1 MAFSFLLLVLIN
13 IDVISKIILQN
24 STETENNFRESIR
37 ISSSFFLF
45 SVIILFVNRIGNY
58 IIHKYD
64 NLAVN
69 LYLIILL
76 IVSLLQYL
84 LFVSHTA
91 FEWTTTQDIPLLLRM
106 LDPDYL
112 KNDFYTNA
120 AINAPRHGFR
130 WLISVPIILGLDW
143 YKAIYLCKVIV
154 YIIYKPLMFLAMY
167 TVVNG
172 WRPLKGAQKESV
184 KFILFI
190 FVTFELFHLQGGSNL
205 AGWGPVYA
213 NVFSPMDLS
222 LIISLFYLIL
232 INLKSIK
239 CQIISVIFLAFSTF
253 IHPVMG
259 MGMFVVKNIFTFPL
273 LNTKLYLTKE
283 IAPFI
288 VGVLLPIILMK
299 INYQVTN
306 ILNANEFV
314 EYVIVNRHPHHYL
327 MSSVLGARFVWWMIV
342 LIIPLIAAI
351 IMKNRSL
358 IILSFSVIISFIF
371 PVFLQYFGTEIMPQK
386 IIAEL
391 GPSRFTCFTS
401 LIWVLEIIILATVF
415 HNENII
421 SSDTSNVYNCENSV

>member
-1 MAFSFLLLVLIN
+1 MAFSFLLIVLIN
-13 IDVISKIILQN
+13 IDVISKIILQRG
-24 STETENNFRESIR
+24 TETENYFRESIR
-37 ISSSFFLF
+37 ISTSFFLF
-45 SVIILFVNRIGNY
+45 SLIILFFNRIGNF

-106 LDPDYL
+106 LDSDYL

-167 TVVNG
+167 TVING
-172 WRPLKGAQKESV
+172 WCPLKGKQKESI

-259 MGMFVVKNIFTFPL
+259 MGMFVVKNIFTLPL
-273 LNTKLYLTKE
+273 LNTKLYLAKE

-288 VGVLLPIILMK
+288 VGVLLPILLMK

-421 SSDTSNVYNCENSV
+421 SSDTSNVYNYENSV

>member
-1 MAFSFLLLVLIN
+1 MALSFLLFVLIN
-13 IDVISKIILQN
+13 IDVISKIILQRG
-24 STETENNFRESIR
+24 TETENYFRESIR
-37 ISSSFFLF
+37 IPLSFFLF
-45 SVIILFVNRIGNY
+45 SVIFLFFNRIGKF

-64 NLAVN
+64 NLAIN

-84 LFVSHTA
+84 LIVSHTA

-112 KNDFYTNA
+112 KNDFYTNS

-167 TVVNG
+167 TVING
-172 WRPLKGAQKESV
+172 WCPLKGTQKESI

-190 FVTFELFHLQGGSNL
+190 FVTFELFHLQGDSNL
-205 AGWGPVYA
+205 AGWHPVYA

-239 CQIISVIFLAFSTF
+239 YQIISVTFLAFSTF

-273 LNTKLYLTKE
+273 LNTKLYLAKE

-288 VGVLLPIILMK
+288 VGVLLPIFLMK

-306 ILNANEFV
+306 ILNTNEYV

-342 LIIPLIAAI
+342 LILPLIVTI

-401 LIWVLEIIILATVF
+401 LIWVLEIIILASVF

-421 SSDTSNVYNCENSV
+421 SSDTSNVYNYENSV

>member
-1 MAFSFLLLVLIN
+1 MVFSFLLLVLIN
-13 IDVISKIILQN
+13 IDVISKIILQK
-24 STETENNFRESIR
+24 STETENYFRESIR

-45 SVIILFVNRIGNY
+45 SVIILYFNRIGNF
-58 IIHKYD
+58 IINKYD

-106 LDPDYL
+106 LDSDYL

-130 WLISVPIILGLDW
+130 WLISVPIILGLNW

-167 TVVNG
+167 TVVSG
-172 WRPLKGAQKESV
+172 WCPLKGAQKESV
-184 KFILFI
+184 KFILFV
-190 FVTFELFHLQGGSNL
+190 FVTFELFHLQGDSKL
-205 AGWGPVYA
+205 AGWHPVYA

-232 INLKSIK
+232 FNLKSIK

-259 MGMFVVKNIFTFPL
+259 MGMFVVKNIFTLPL
-273 LNTKLYLTKE
+273 LNTKLYLAKE

-288 VGVLLPIILMK
+288 VGVLLPILLMK

-358 IILSFSVIISFIF
+358 IILSFSAIISFIF

-391 GPSRFTCFTS
+391 GPSRFTCFAS
-401 LIWVLEIIILATVF
+401 LIWVLEIIILASVF